1 MPGFLEQLKQ
11 GINGAVRVVASSYVF
26 STKSLLLLK
35 DLAVGGKGSE
45 NLPIRLREAFEELGA
60 TYIKLGQFIASAPSL
75 FPEEIVSEMQKCLD
89 SVRPIPFRDVE
100 GVLKKELG
108 GKYKELFQSIDPT
121 PIASASIAQVHSA
134 VTKEGLD
141 VVIKV
146 QRPDIESALGADLN
160 LLYLASKLFEV
171 FVPGLN
177 RSGLSDM
184 IGMFQSSIL
193 EEIDFVQEARNIE
206 EFESYLL
213 ASGENK
219 ARVPKV
225 YKDLSTKRVLVM
237 ERFYG
242 APITDEA
249 SLRKFSS
256 NPSQTLT
263 DALEIWFSTLSKS
276 GFFHADVHAGNLMI
290 LRDGTIGF
298 IDFGIVGRISS
309 KVWEGLMIFLEG
321 LALNRTD
328 RIARGLV
335 QMDGTAKGVDEK
347 KLSKDLENVFEQMNR
362 MVMDIQLGELEAFDE
377 KKLNGLLFEF
387 KDISDRNGLK
397 IPKEF
402 GLLIKQ
408 ILYFDRYIKAFAPE
422 MDLIRDREK
431 FIR

>member
-1 MPGFLEQLKQ
+1 M
-11 GINGAVRVVASSYVF
+11 VASSYVF
-26 STKSLLLLK
+26 SSKTLLLLK
-35 DLAVGGKGSE
+35 DLAVGGKGSQ
-45 NLPIRLREAFEELGA
+45 NVPIRLREAFEELGA

-89 SVRPIPFRDVE
+89 SVRPIPFGEVE
-100 GVLKKELG
+100 KTLKKELG
-108 GKYKELFQSIDPT
+108 SKYRELFQSIDPV
-121 PIASASIAQVHSA
+121 PLASASIAQVHTA

-141 VVIKV
+141 VVLKV
-146 QRPDIESALGADLN
+146 QRPDIETALGADLN
-160 LLYLASKLFEV
+160 LLYLASKLFEI

-193 EEIDFVQEARNIE
+193 EEIDFYKEAANIE
-206 EFESYLL
+206 EFEGYLL
-213 ASGENK
+213 ANGEER

-225 YKDLSTKRVLVM
+225 YKNLSTKRVLVM

-242 APITDEA
+242 ASITDEV
-249 SLRKFSS
+249 SLRKYSS
-256 NPSQTLT
+256 DPSKTLS
-263 DALEIWFSTLSKS
+263 DALEIWFSMLSKS

-290 LRDGTIGF
+290 LRDGTVGF

-328 RIARGLV
+328 RIASGLV
-335 QMDGTAKGVDEK
+335 RMDGAAQGIDEK
-347 KLSKDLENVFEQMNR
+347 KLAADLEKVFGQMSK
-362 MVMDIQLGELEAFDE
+362 MVLDIQLGELEAFDE
-377 KKLNGLLFEF
+377 QKLNGLLFEF
-387 KDISDRNGLK
+387 RDISTRNGLK

-408 ILYFDRYIKAFAPE
+408 ILYFDRYIKTFAPE